1 MKHGIVFSFTVTICI
16 LISHT
21 QVLAES
27 PSFESGISAYQKQ
40 EYDKASDIF
49 GELLKLQ
56 GPRPDIVTNWGL
68 AQARLGKVGWAAGA
82 FRHALLLNANHREA
96 KKGLDFLYAEGL
108 IREMPRELE
117 AWESFR
123 SQILNMGSLEVWT
136 LVLVLT
142 LAGSLSSLVGFLGAR
157 KRALASE
164 SPLPQVPLSGASLTL
179 LSLIALGITLA
190 KAYDSGDLRSTIV
203 VAGAKALTAPHPES
217 PELFQL
223 NEGLEVI
230 VRQSKEGWSQVT
242 YPGAST
248 GWVPTENLYPIT
260 R

>member
-1 MKHGIVFSFTVTICI
+1 MKNGIVFSITVTICI
-16 LISHT
+16 LIFHT
-21 QVLAES
+21 QALAEG

-40 EYDKASDIF
+40 EYDKATEIF
-49 GELLKLQ
+49 GELLKSQ

-82 FRHALLLNANHREA
+82 FRHALLLKANHREA
-96 KKGLDFLYAEGL
+96 KKGLEFLYAEGL

-117 AWESFR
+117 SWESFR
-123 SQILNMGSLEVWT
+123 TQVLNVGSLEVWT

-164 SPLPQVPLSGASLTL
+164 SPLPQVPLSGICLGF
-179 LSLIALGITLA
+179 LSLLALGITLA
-190 KAYDSGDLRSTIV
+190 KVYDSGEHRSTIV
-203 VAGAKALTAPHPES
+203 VGGTKALTAPHPES

-230 VRQSKEGWSQVT
+230 VRQSKEGWSQIT